1 MDFFNVLNPEWIIA
15 VYLRLSKED
24 GDITDDEN
32 KLESN
37 SIQNQ
42 KTLILNYLEKIP
54 NVKIYDFY
62 ADDGYT
68 GTNFERPD
76 FKRMRN
82 DFMEGRVNMVI
93 VKDLSR
99 FGRDYIE
106 TGRYIKKIFPALGVR
121 FVSILDHF
129 DSEAANAS
137 DYNLLLPVK
146 SFVNDQ
152 YSSDIS
158 NKVRS
163 TQSVLRSMGK
173 YIGSYVGYGRMKSPE
188 DKHEIIL
195 DDYASG
201 IILEMVKYLYSG
213 ESANGLSEWL
223 NQRGVLAPSDYKQ
236 LLGINYKSGFRLKQ
250 KSEWSVKS
258 VQRVLTDPMNYGAI
272 VQGKRKRINYKVRIV
287 VEKPEEEWDIKE
299 NAVPAIITKDTY
311 DNVKRLLLMDVRKAP
326 GQEKIYLFG
335 GLLRCGDCNSSMIR
349 RKVGGKG
356 FYICSSYNVKKSC
369 TRHAISEED
378 LKSIVL
384 SLIRQYIYH
393 LIQIE
398 DILSYIE
405 TIDLTPEKVA
415 SCDED
420 IQRKYQELQR
430 YSRLQVALCEH
441 WASGVID
448 EEEFK
453 EFKSIYEEES
463 RKLEEQIAYLK
474 GEIEQTAKNWEAG
487 KNWIDQFRQYENVEE
502 LDRVMLVLLI
512 DQIQIYEDK
521 RVEIVFRFRDQYE
534 AYLKYIKVTGIDI
547 ENGTNAEGELIPVSG
562 TDPEERKEIADKT
575 NPTAPST
582 AADKPPAAS
591 TEMEVA

>member
-54 NVKIYDFY
+54 DVKIYDFY

-384 SLIRQYIYH
+384 SLTRQYIHH

-415 SCDED
+415 SYDED

-463 RKLEEQIAYLK
+463 RKLEQQIAYLK

-487 KNWIDQFRQYENVEE
+487 KNWIAQFRQYENVEE

-547 ENGTNAEGELIPVSG
+547 ENGTNSEGELIPVSG
-562 TDPEERKEIADKT
+562 TDLEERKEIADKT
-575 NPTAPST
+575 NPTALST
-582 AADKPPAAS
+582 AADKPSAAS

>member
-1 MDFFNVLNPEWIIA
+1 MDFFNVLNPEWTIA

-24 GDITDDEN
+24 GDLIDDEN

-37 SIQNQ
+37 SIQHQ
-42 KTLILNYLEKIP
+42 KALILNYLEKIP
-54 NVKIYDFY
+54 DVKIHDFY
-62 ADDGYT
+62 VDDGYT

-106 TGRYIKKIFPALGVR
+106 TGRYIKKILPALGVR

-129 DSEAANAS
+129 DSESANAS

-173 YIGSYVGYGRMKSPE
+173 YIGPYVGYGRMKSQE

-213 ESANGLSEWL
+213 ESANSLSAWL

-250 KSEWSVKS
+250 KSEWSVKT
-258 VQRVLTDPMNYGAI
+258 VQRVLSDPMNYGAI

-299 NAVPAIITKDTY
+299 NAVPAIFSRDTY
-311 DNVKRLLLMDVRKAP
+311 DNVQRLLLMDVRKAP

-335 GLLRCGDCNSSMIR
+335 GLLRCRDCKASMIR
-349 RKVGGKG
+349 RKVSGKG
-356 FYICSSYNVKKSC
+356 FYICSAYNVKKSC
-369 TRHAISEED
+369 TRHAVGEDD
-378 LKSIVL
+378 LKEIVL
-384 SLIRQYIYH
+384 NLIQQYIQH
-393 LIQIE
+393 VIHIE
-398 DILSYIE
+398 DILSYIG
-405 TIDLTPEKVA
+405 TMDLTPEKVA
-415 SCDED
+415 SCDKD

-430 YSRLQVALCEH
+430 YSRLQMALCEH

-448 EEEFK
+448 EEEFT
-453 EFKSIYEEES
+453 EFKSVYEEES
-463 RKLEEQIAYLK
+463 RKLEDQITYLK
-474 GEIEQTAKNWEAG
+474 GEIERTAKNWEAG
-487 KNWIDQFRQYENVEE
+487 KNWIAQFKEYENVKE
-502 LDRVMLVLLI
+502 LDRVMLVLLV
-512 DQIQIYEDK
+512 DQIYIYEDK
-521 RVEIVFRFRDQYE
+521 RVEIIFRFQDQYE
-534 AYLKYIKVTGIDI
+534 AYLKYIKAAGIDI
-547 ENGTNAEGELIPVSG
+547 ESKENTEKGIQIAEETALTASG
-562 TDPEERKEIADKT
+562 TMTEQA
-575 NPTAPST
+575 PTS
-582 AADKPPAAS
+582 AS
-591 TEMEVA
+591 KEMEVA